1 MAGFSLGRTT
11 MRLNKKAQGLQF
23 KILIGILVAIVV
35 MIILIALSQRGIVS
49 VQSIFQEQAI
59 EQIK

>member
-1 MAGFSLGRTT
+1 MHLS
-11 MRLNKKAQGLQF
+11 KKAQGLQF
-23 KILIGILVAIVV
+23 KVLIGILIAVVV

-49 VQSIFQEQAI
+49 VQSLFQEQAI